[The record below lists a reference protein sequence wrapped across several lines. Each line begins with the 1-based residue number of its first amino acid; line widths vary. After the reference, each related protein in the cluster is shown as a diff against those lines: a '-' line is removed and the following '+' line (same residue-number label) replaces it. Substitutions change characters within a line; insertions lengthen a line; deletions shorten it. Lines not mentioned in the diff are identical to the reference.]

1 MIDLFLKDPD
11 GQEHYLQVKEGTS
24 VPEVIAM
31 GNYPHAILSCRINN
45 VNMRLDTVLTKSCH
59 L

>member
-31 GNYPHAILSCRINN
+31 GNYPHAILS
-45 VNMRLDTVLTKSCH
+45 
-59 L
+59 